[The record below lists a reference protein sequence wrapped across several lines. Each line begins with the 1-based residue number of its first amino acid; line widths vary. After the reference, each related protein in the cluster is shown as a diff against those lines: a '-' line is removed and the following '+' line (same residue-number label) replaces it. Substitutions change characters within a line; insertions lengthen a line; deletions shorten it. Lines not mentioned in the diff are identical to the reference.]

1 MRELLADDQWQT
13 GHGILQNAK
22 AANGN

>member
-1 MRELLADDQWQT
+1 MSEFLADDQWQS

-22 AANGN
+22 AAKGN